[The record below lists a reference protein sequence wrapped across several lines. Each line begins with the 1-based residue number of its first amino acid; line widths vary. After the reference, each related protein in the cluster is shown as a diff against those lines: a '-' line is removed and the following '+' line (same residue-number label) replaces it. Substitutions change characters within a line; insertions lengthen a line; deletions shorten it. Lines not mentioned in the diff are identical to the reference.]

1 MQWPRSLKEVISDM
15 ISRRKKI
22 HGFILCLSIFLFRIL
37 SGVAEANPCTVIS
50 EGASIVW
57 KIGEKRIWRFPIAY
71 EEEVLKMVSRFN
83 DHYKKGFNLHEIR
96 VQKVEKGWSLHI
108 KDTPLLLARVEHSGP
123 IRLSS
128 KMMSLVWLSRIYDSV
143 GEMHAHALSSKYEL
157 RGAHKLSGIVS
168 WYGGEKMFGRKFA
181 NGERFE
187 EMHLTAAS
195 SSLPFGTLVRVSR
208 KDTNRN
214 VVVRITDRFKEH
226 KNRLLDISKAAA
238 EVLDIKNKGLANVHV
253 EVLGKVSQIGGK

>member
-1 MQWPRSLKEVISDM
+1 MFPP
-15 ISRRKKI
+15 KKKKQ
-22 HGFILCLSIFLFRIL
+22 GCALCLSILLFTMV
-37 SGVAEANPCTVIS
+37 SATVEANPCTVTS

-57 KIGEKRIWRFPIAY
+57 KIGEKRIWRFPIAH

-83 DHYKKGFNLHEIR
+83 EHYKKGFNLHEIK
-96 VQKVEKGWSLHI
+96 VQKVENGWALQI
-108 KDTPLLLARVEHSGP
+108 KNTPLLLARGEHAGP

-143 GEMHAHALSSKYEL
+143 GEMHAHALSSQYEL
-157 RGAHKLSGIVS
+157 RGAHKVSGVVS

-195 SSLPFGTLVRVSR
+195 SSLPFGTLVRLSR
-208 KDTNRN
+208 KDSNKN

-253 EVLGKVSQIGGK
+253 EVLGKVSRIGGK